1 MLQCSVCRPIQYVAV
16 GSVFLL
22 EFPSAGIP
30 MSSMKSFAEEM
41 SFYAAYHQENR
52 NIIIHIFG
60 VPAISFSVL
69 IPLAM
74 VSLFDFAGITINLA
88 MVFTLAIL
96 SYYFLLDAV
105 FALAAALVYLA
116 CLIGA
121 MWVAAMPPFTA
132 WTIAA
137 LFFFGG
143 WAVQFFGH
151 YAFEKKRPALFDNQF
166 QALFSAPIFVVADV
180 FFRLGLR
187 TEIQKKVEELLKQ
200 RGQLRQAGVA

>member
-1 MLQCSVCRPIQYVAV
+1 
-16 GSVFLL
+16 
-22 EFPSAGIP
+22 
-30 MSSMKSFAEEM
+30 MKSFAEEM

-74 VSLFDFAGITINLA
+74 VPLFEFAGVMINLA
-88 MVFTLAIL
+88 MVFTLAVL
-96 SYYFLLDAV
+96 TYYFFLDIV
-105 FALAAALVYLA
+105 FALAATLVYAA
-116 CLIGA
+116 CLAGA
-121 MWVAAMPPFTA
+121 QWVVSLPPAMA
-132 WTIAA
+132 WTIAGI
-137 LFFFGG
+137 FFFGG

-151 YAFEKKRPALFDNQF
+151 YAFEKKRPALFDNLF

-187 TEIQKKVEELLKQ
+187 TEIQKKVEELLKE
-200 RGQLRQAGVA
+200 RGQLRQAGAA